1 MDAVHEFLTAL
12 QTERGASPHT
22 LAAYRRDLTGFIA
35 FLEREGRAVAT
46 ARVGDLTGY
55 LATLRR
61 RGLGAR
67 STARHLSA
75 VRGLYRFLLGSGGIR
90 RDPTEH
96 LEAPRPPRRLPRT
109 LSVEDAAALVE
120 APDISGPEGLR
131 DRAMLELMYAS
142 GLRASECLTLRL
154 EDLNQAAGYVM
165 ATGKGSRQ
173 RLVPVGGQALR
184 WVQRYITT
192 SRSGF
197 VKRGDPGLLFLNRY
211 GRPLSRQGLWAMI
224 KRAARR
230 AGLRA
235 SVSPH
240 TLRHSFASHLLE
252 RGADL
257 RSVQAMLGHA
267 DISTTQIYTHL
278 PSAAVRAMYR
288 RFHPR
293 AERKAS

>member
-1 MDAVHEFLTAL
+1 MDAVREFLTAL

-22 LAAYRRDLTGFIA
+22 LAAYRRDLTGFVT
-35 FLEREGRAVAT
+35 FLGRGGRAVAT
-46 ARVGDLTGY
+46 ARVGDLTEY
-55 LATLRR
+55 LAALRR

-96 LEAPRPPRRLPRT
+96 LETPRPPRRLPRT

-120 APDISGPEGLR
+120 APDISVPEGLR
-131 DRAMLELMYAS
+131 DRALLELMYAS

-184 WVQRYITT
+184 WVQRYIAT

-211 GRPLSRQGLWAMI
+211 GRPLSRQGLSPSRPCSAMPTSRPPRSTRI
-224 KRAARR
+224 CPRPRFAPCTEGFTRAPSARR
-230 AGLRA
+230 VDPWPERDTPIRKSTRA
-235 SVSPH
+235 HGGSWTAAWS
-240 TLRHSFASHLLE
+240 AS
-252 RGADL
+252 
-257 RSVQAMLGHA
+257 
-267 DISTTQIYTHL
+267 
-278 PSAAVRAMYR
+278 RA
-288 RFHPR
+288 P
-293 AERKAS
+293 